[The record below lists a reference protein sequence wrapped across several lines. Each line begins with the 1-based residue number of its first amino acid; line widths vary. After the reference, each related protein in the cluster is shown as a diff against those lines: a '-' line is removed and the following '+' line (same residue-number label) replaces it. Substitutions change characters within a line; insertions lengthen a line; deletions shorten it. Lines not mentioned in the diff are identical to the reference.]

1 MSQFIKRAEIARHWG
16 VSPAYVTMTL
26 KRHGG
31 GDLQFSTL
39 EEADR
44 WRSIHA
50 PPKPS
55 SESRRAFSGEQTP
68 SASPDTQ
75 EKNREASSTTPRVAH
90 AQGHAHA
97 PHATT
102 PPPAPAYLPHA
113 PLDVQSFVSAGGDFD
128 SVMLRQAEEVPQIAY
143 GLYRL
148 ACGRGDSVEIANA
161 TRNWNDAAKASAG
174 VREKYLEL
182 QEKTRALIPLD
193 LVMDVVGTELQPIRV
208 LMLKG
213 GERYGARANPSDPA
227 LGKTIIDELIDHV
240 FRALD
245 LATTRT
251 ERELLQGPVAT

>member
-1 MSQFIKRAEIARHWG
+1 MSQPIKRAEIARHWG

-26 KRHGG
+26 KRHSGG
-31 GDLQFSTL
+31 ALQFSSL

-55 SESRRAFSGEQTP
+55 SESRRAFAGEQSP
-68 SASPDTQ
+68 SHAPVNPA
-75 EKNREASSTTPRVAH
+75 KNRVDSSTTPNVAH
-90 AQGHAHA
+90 AQVHAHG

-102 PPPAPAYLPHA
+102 PPPAPAYMPHA
-113 PLDVQSFVSAGGDFD
+113 PLDVQSFVAAGGDFD

-213 GERYGARANPSDPA
+213 GERYGARANPGDPS
-227 LGKTIIDELIDHV
+227 LGKTIFDEFIDGV

-251 ERELLQGPVAT
+251 ERELLQAPIEI